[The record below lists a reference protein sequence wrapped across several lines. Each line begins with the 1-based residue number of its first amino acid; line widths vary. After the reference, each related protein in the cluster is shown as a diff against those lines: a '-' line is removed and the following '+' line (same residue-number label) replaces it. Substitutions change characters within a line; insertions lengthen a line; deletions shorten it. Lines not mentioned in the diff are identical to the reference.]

1 MITRFFANSSS
12 IQSAL
17 PVLMDAALKGAVLVL
32 VAAGAAYLL
41 RKRSASSRHAVWT
54 AAVIGHLAIPALVLI
69 LPAWRMPM
77 LPAAPWIQVQA
88 APSAFN
94 AALAGGGRRQAG
106 SGARETG
113 GGKQEA
119 VSPPAATPVVSPPAI
134 TPQGEITNGL
144 VASSAVARAHLGI
157 VPIVATIWFVGALFV
172 LLRLAIGTWRVNQL
186 SREGVRVEDGVWLS
200 LAQRLANRLG
210 VTRPLILLRG
220 ERLAVPVTWG
230 IVYPAVL
237 LPQDA
242 DTWTEERRRFVLVHE
257 MAHVKRFDAL
267 TQLLAQLALAVFWF
281 DPLVWVAAHQMRME
295 REHACDDYV
304 LRDGTAPSLYAGEL
318 LEMVRS
324 IGTPTHDRAAPAFAA
339 LAMARRSEFEGRML
353 AILDPRLDRK
363 SLHKRGTVMT
373 AVIVALLT
381 FPLAAL
387 RPFQQPPSDTLQAKA
402 NADEFPAAFKVT
414 FSDPSAAQ
422 GSNPASAALPVATVT
437 KTGAVQGTTGSTQTK
452 WSCDAYPPGTS
463 RGSSTHID
471 SHGDGNGEILDF
483 MISTVG
489 RCTEAAI
496 LGKAVYSADDS
507 RIAQLSPGGFARFR
521 ERTAAFDRS
530 VSVRPVGDGS
540 LSYEALVDGR
550 TVPFDA
556 MMASWLGQLLPKVLR
571 EAGIN
576 VPARVARL
584 RAQGGVA
591 AVLQMTGEM
600 QSSYA
605 KRLHY
610 EEMIKHGPALSESDA
625 ELIAQHAG
633 HDLASSGDL
642 SAVLQQLPV
651 KAVRSPG
658 TRSAIAGALS
668 HIASSGDKSSTLQI
682 MAPQADPEMLVML
695 AKAAEDLPSSGDKAN
710 FLMTTASEYLSPS
723 NEALRNA
730 YFRVV
735 ATIPSSGDMRNVL
748 ESALPYGHASAPLT
762 LQIIEATKGIASSG
776 DVASVLE
783 SVVSQGLLRGNDRGT
798 LALIERTL
806 TMASS
811 GDRANVLMT
820 VSGANLLSTTAV
832 KDAFTKA
839 AMALPS
845 DGDRAN
851 VLASAARR

>member
-1 MITRFFANSSS
+1 
-12 IQSAL
+12 
-17 PVLMDAALKGAVLVL
+17 
-32 VAAGAAYLL
+32 
-41 RKRSASSRHAVWT
+41 
-54 AAVIGHLAIPALVLI
+54 
-69 LPAWRMPM
+69 
-77 LPAAPWIQVQA
+77 
-88 APSAFN
+88 
-94 AALAGGGRRQAG
+94 
-106 SGARETG
+106 
-113 GGKQEA
+113 
-119 VSPPAATPVVSPPAI
+119 
-134 TPQGEITNGL
+134 
-144 VASSAVARAHLGI
+144 
-157 VPIVATIWFVGALFV
+157 
-172 LLRLAIGTWRVNQL
+172 
-186 SREGVRVEDGVWLS
+186 
-200 LAQRLANRLG
+200 
-210 VTRPLILLRG
+210 
-220 ERLAVPVTWG
+220 
-230 IVYPAVL
+230 
-237 LPQDA
+237 
-242 DTWTEERRRFVLVHE
+242 

-363 SLHKRGTVMT
+363 SLQKRGTIMT

-387 RPFQQPPSDTLQAKA
+387 RPFQQPTTDVSNTTAQAA
-402 NADEFPAAFKVT
+402 EFPESFKVT
-414 FSDPSAAQ
+414 FSDPSTAHGSNAAQ
-422 GSNPASAALPVATVT
+422 PVATVT
-437 KTGAVQGTTGSTQTK
+437 KAGAVQGATSSVQTK
-452 WSCDAYPPGTS
+452 WSCDAYPTGTS

-471 SHGDGNGEILDF
+471 THGDGNGEILDLL
-483 MISTVG
+483 ISTVG

-530 VSVRPVGDGS
+530 LSVRPVGDGS

-550 TVPFDA
+550 PVPFDA
-556 MMASWLGQLLPKVLR
+556 TMVSWLGQLLPRVLR

-584 RAQGGVA
+584 RAQGGVP
-591 AVLQMTGEM
+591 AVLQMIGEM
-600 QSSYA
+600 QSSWA

-610 EEMIKHGPALSESDA
+610 EELIKHGPTLSESDA
-625 ELIAQHAG
+625 EMIAQHAG
-633 HDLASSGDL
+633 RDLASSGDL
-642 SAVLQQLPV
+642 SAVLQLLPL

-658 TRSAIAGALS
+658 TRSAIADALS

-710 FLMTTASEYLSPS
+710 FLMTTASEYLSNS

-783 SVVSQGLLRGNDRGT
+783 SLISQGLLRSGSERGT
-798 LALIERTL
+798 LAVIERTL
-806 TMASS
+806 TMPSS
-811 GDRANVLMT
+811 GDRANVLMA
-820 VSGANLLSTTAV
+820 VLGNNLLSTTAL

-839 AMALPS
+839 ALALPS
-845 DGDRAN
+845 EGDRAN

>member
-1 MITRFFANSSS
+1 MITRFFANSLS

-17 PVLMDAALKGAVLVL
+17 PMLMDAALKGAILVL
-32 VAAGAAYLL
+32 VAAGAAYIL

-54 AAVIGHLAIPALVLI
+54 AAVVGHLAIPALVLI
-69 LPAWRMPM
+69 LPAWRMPV
-77 LPAAPWIQVQA
+77 LPPAPWIQSA
-88 APSAFN
+88 SAPSVINVADKLSNTSGTTVAAKN
-94 AALAGGGRRQAG
+94 ATRP
-106 SGARETG
+106 
-113 GGKQEA
+113 A
-119 VSPPAATPVVSPPAI
+119 VSPSATTPSASASGNV
-134 TPQGEITNGL
+134 PQGEKTGGP
-144 VASSAVARAHLGI
+144 VASTPATGRA
-157 VPIVATIWFVGALFV
+157 PIGFSPILATLWFVGALLV
-172 LLRLAIGTWRVNQL
+172 LVRLAIGTWRVNQL

-281 DPLVWVAAHQMRME
+281 DPLVWFAAHQMRME

-353 AILDPRLDRK
+353 AILDPRVDRK
-363 SLHKRGTVMT
+363 SLQKRGTLMT
-373 AVIVALLT
+373 AIIVALLT

-387 RPFQQPPSDTLQAKA
+387 RPFQQPTTDTLRATAGAEQL
-402 NADEFPAAFKVT
+402 PASFKVT
-414 FSDPSAAQ
+414 FSDPSATP
-422 GSNPASAALPVATVT
+422 GSNPASGAQPVATVT
-437 KTGAVQGTTGSTQTK
+437 RAGAVQGATSSVQTK
-452 WSCDAYPPGTS
+452 WSCDEYPTGTS

-471 SHGDGNGEILDF
+471 SHGNGNGEILDF
-483 MISTVG
+483 LISTVG

-507 RIAQLSPGGFARFR
+507 KIAQLSPGGFARFR

-530 VSVRPVGDGS
+530 LSVRPVGDGS

-550 TVPFDA
+550 PVPFDA
-556 MMASWLGQLLPKVLR
+556 TMVSWLGQLLPRVLR

-600 QSSYA
+600 QSSWG

-610 EEMIKHGPALSESDA
+610 EELIKHGPTLSESDA
-625 ELIAQHAG
+625 EIIAQHAAR
-633 HDLASSGDL
+633 DLASSGDL
-642 SAVLQQLPV
+642 SAVLQLLPLQG
-651 KAVRSPG
+651 VRSPG
-658 TRSAIAGALS
+658 ARTAIADALT
-668 HIASSGDKSSTLQI
+668 HIASSGDMSRTLEV
-682 MAPQADPEMLVML
+682 MAPNADSEMLVML
-695 AKAAEDLPSSGDKAN
+695 AKAAESLPSSGDKAN
-710 FLMTTASEYLSPS
+710 FLMATASEYLGGSS
-723 NEALRNA
+723 QALRNA
-730 YFRVV
+730 YFRTV

-748 ESALPYGHASAPLT
+748 ETALPYAHASPALT
-762 LQIIEATKGIASSG
+762 LQIIDATKGIASSG

-783 SVVSQGLLRGNDRGT
+783 SLVSQGLLRSGNELGT
-798 LALIERTL
+798 LAVITRTL
-806 TMASS
+806 TMPSS

-820 VSGANLLSTTAV
+820 LSGNNLLSTTAV
-832 KDAFTKA
+832 RDAFTKA
-839 AMALPS
+839 ALALPS
-845 DGDRAN
+845 EGDRAN